1 MFYEILRQ
9 GPNLNSTTDTAQR
22 SAFQPHFHTEPML
35 EEKKT
40 PVSTLKA
47 LGTYQQEL
55 KAQLPQEIFKR
66 TPSRALYL
74 VGFLLLNAGIIYAV
88 TTLDLHW
95 SLKILLGVMMGQFN
109 AGMAFIAHET
119 LHGGIVQS
127 PWLQTLIGSI
137 GFGPFLVSQTYWRFW
152 HNTLHHGNTQLIY
165 KDPDAF
171 PTLSVYK
178 RSKFMKVVFELA
190 PGSKNPVSYFYL
202 FYWFS
207 LQSVMNQVYMRFGN
221 KMWEKMDHKRVSIEF
236 SIIVLAVSAYLYGIG
251 FENIFYLAI
260 IPLLIQNYTVL
271 SYILTNHNLSPLT
284 KINDPLENSLTV
296 TTPKFWSI
304 LHLNFGYHVEHHLF
318 PRVSGRHAK
327 IIHEALKAQYPIK
340 YKHMPKWQA
349 LKLLYKTPRLYKNA
363 TELIHPK
370 TLETHPTLQ

>member
-1 MFYEILRQ
+1 M
-9 GPNLNSTTDTAQR
+9 NLTT
-22 SAFQPHFHTEPML
+22 SAPQQTQTYQPHFKSTPESENKVATPEP
-35 EEKKT
+35 
-40 PVSTLKA
+40 LKA

-55 KAQLPQEIFKR
+55 KAHLPQEIFKR
-66 TPSRALYL
+66 TPTRAFYL
-74 VGFLLLNAGIIYAV
+74 VGFLGLNAAIIYAI

-95 SLKILLGVMMGQFN
+95 TVKILLGVMMGQFN
-109 AGMAFIAHET
+109 ACMAFIAHET

-137 GFGPFLVSQTYWRFW
+137 GFGPFLVGQTYWRFW

-221 KMWEKMDHKRVSIEF
+221 KMWEKMDHKRVSVEF
-236 SIIVLAVSAYLYGIG
+236 AIIAVIASAYLYAIG
-251 FENIFYLAI
+251 FENILYLAI
-260 IPLLIQNYTVL
+260 IPLMVQNYTVL

-327 IIHEALKAQYPIK
+327 KIHEVLKLNYPQK
-340 YKHMPKWQA
+340 YKYMPKWEA

-370 TLETHPTLQ
+370 TLETHPTL